1 MSLPRSEN
9 LMRRLGMAAPLLLSP
24 MAGVADAALAIAVAR
39 AGGLGAI
46 AAATLSIEQ
55 LHEQTRRFRDAVD
68 APLNLNFFA
77 HTVSPPSPADIERWR
92 AALAPLH
99 EQLGLSLPTQVA
111 AGRQPFDAEA
121 LAAVEALR
129 PQLVSFH
136 FGLPDASLL
145 ERVKATGAFV
155 LSSAT
160 TVAEARWLQAR
171 GADAIIAQGWEAGGH
186 RGMFLDTD
194 VGAQAGTLSLLP
206 QIVDAVEVPV
216 IAAGGIA
223 DGRGL
228 AAALMLGASAVQ
240 VGTAFLRSPEARTSP
255 AHRAALATSTDDAT
269 RVTNVF
275 TGRPARGLLN
285 RLMRELGPMS
295 SEAIAFPY
303 AGSLLAALREHDP
316 GGDFVPLWAGQS
328 APLAKAIGAEEIT
341 RGMIDEALDVLRDSG
356 ASSASW
362 AVKRS

>member
-1 MSLPRSEN
+1 MP
-9 LMRRLGMAAPLLLSP
+9 
-24 MAGVADAALAIAVAR
+24 
-39 AGGLGAI
+39 
-46 AAATLSIEQ
+46 
-55 LHEQTRRFRDAVD
+55 TR
-68 APLNLNFFA
+68 
-77 HTVSPPSPADIERWR
+77 
-92 AALAPLH
+92 
-99 EQLGLSLPTQVA
+99 VA
-111 AGRQPFDAEA
+111 AGRQPFDVEA
-121 LAAVEALR
+121 LTAVEALR
-129 PQLVSFH
+129 PQVVSFH
-136 FGLPDASLL
+136 FGLPDAPLL
-145 ERVKATGAFV
+145 DRVKATGAFV

-171 GADAIIAQGWEAGGH
+171 GVDAIVAQGGEAGGH
-186 RGMFLDTD
+186 RGMFLGTD
-194 VGAQAGTLSLLP
+194 VDAQVGTLSLVP
-206 QIVDAVEVPV
+206 QIVDAVDVPV

-228 AAALMLGASAVQ
+228 AAALMLGAAAVQ

-303 AGSLLAALREHDP
+303 AGSLLAALREYDP
-316 GGDFVPLWAGQS
+316 GGEFVPLWAGQS
-328 APLAKAIGAEEIT
+328 APLAKAVGAEQIA
-341 RGMIDEALDVLRDSG
+341 RGMLDDALAMLRGSG

-362 AVKRS
+362 TGKSA